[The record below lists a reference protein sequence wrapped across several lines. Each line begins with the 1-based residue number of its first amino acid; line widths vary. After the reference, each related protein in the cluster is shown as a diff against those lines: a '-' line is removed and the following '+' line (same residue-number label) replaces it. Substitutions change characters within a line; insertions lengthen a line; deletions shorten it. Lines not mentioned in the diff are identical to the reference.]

1 MDDDESNEEGKS
13 GVDARIGIV
22 LDYTLRSFK
31 VMHYSANLIILLNA
45 TVLNIKLILWL

>member
-22 LDYTLRSFK
+22 LDYTLRAFK
-31 VMHYSANLIILLNA
+31 VSELKGHCLC
-45 TVLNIKLILWL
+45 KLIF